1 MKKKRIINE
10 KELEKEA
17 KLEKK
22 RKLKEEK
29 EILKQSK
36 IEEKR
41 RLKEEKELD
50 KIIKNDEKKKKK
62 SSSKKSVSKIEIEDI
77 NNKKQT
83 ITSDANKGNL
93 SKFEELVE
101 KITLKDRPYPEVN
114 DIPN

>member
-1 MKKKRIINE
+1 MHLTKK
-10 KELEKEA
+10 
-17 KLEKK
+17 
-22 RKLKEEK
+22 
-29 EILKQSK
+29 
-36 IEEKR
+36 
-41 RLKEEKELD
+41 EKELD
-50 KIIKNDEKKKKK
+50 KIIENDEKKKKK

-101 KITLKDRPYPEVN
+101 KITLQDRPYPEVN